1 MTLSTKVYTKLL
13 QVPEGK
19 VTTYGDLAKAVG
31 LKNGQRIIGTIMKN
45 NPFPVIVPSHRVV
58 RSDGKIGGY
67 TYGEIV
73 KFKMLTKEGIKI
85 KDGKII
91 DFDKEKFYFWPF
103 CFDLISSINVLRC
116 AIFLTVFPPIFL

>member
-31 LKNGQRIIGTIMKN
+31 LKNGQRVIGTIMKN
-45 NPFPVIVPSHRVV
+45 NPFPAIVPCHRVV
-58 RSDGKIGGY
+58 RSDSKIGGY
-67 TYGEIV
+67 AYGEMV

-91 DFDKEKFYFWPF
+91 DFDKEKFYF
-103 CFDLISSINVLRC
+103 
-116 AIFLTVFPPIFL
+116 